1 MKLPPNLRSG
11 TTVHLPPP
19 REAVSRLVERTPVRL
34 RVPWEPRRQQS
45 MSTGRKAALGVGLS
59 GLAALLALFLDVR
72 RGKARLHVLSER
84 SRAAARHG
92 TRRVRTRTAYAG
104 GRARGRVARL
114 LGKGTPSP
122 VDDIEVKN
130 QVRQV
135 LARHGFHRADVLVD
149 VCDRMATLRG
159 QLATSEEIDLA
170 ESLVREVPGVEGL
183 VNLLHLPGSPAANK
197 VLALR
202 EM

>member
-1 MKLPPNLRSG
+1 MKLPTSLP
-11 TTVHLPPP
+11 TTHLHLPP
-19 REAVSRLVERTPVRL
+19 RDAVSRLADRSPVRL
-34 RVPWEPRRQQS
+34 RAPWEPRHRTR
-45 MSTGRKAALGVGLS
+45 STGRTAAIGVGVT
-59 GLAALLALFLDVR
+59 GLAALLALFVDVR
-72 RGKARLHVLSER
+72 RGKARLHELGDR

-92 TRRVRTRTAYAG
+92 SRRVRTRTAYAG

-114 LGKGTPSP
+114 RGRGTPSP
-122 VDDIEVKN
+122 VDDIEVKH

-159 QLATSEEIDLA
+159 ELATSEEIDLA
-170 ESLVREVPGVEGL
+170 ESLVREVAGVEGL

-202 EM
+202 AG